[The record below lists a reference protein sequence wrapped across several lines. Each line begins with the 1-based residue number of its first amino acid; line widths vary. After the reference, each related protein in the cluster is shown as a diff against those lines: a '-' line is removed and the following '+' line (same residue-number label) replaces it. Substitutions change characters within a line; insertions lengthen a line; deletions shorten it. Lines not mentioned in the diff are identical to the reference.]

1 MTLLPSFPQGISNP
15 FYRGRTYCRFLG
27 TKQSVNVWI
36 LWNSSAPF
44 LYHFHCPSWCYK
56 MKFWIFVQCWVWSLL
71 GVEKLNSPLLLP
83 LPIPS
88 VRKRGARGWYGTG
101 LLGFHWQSNFRK
113 QGHILRSQTEVARW
127 SSHYECLKN
136 EKDIKHS
143 PTNILTKPVPGHCIV
158 TYFFSWLRQA
168 CSSGF
173 PAPGW
178 PLSIT
183 ISASCSTC
191 HIQTFFLEN

>member
-1 MTLLPSFPQGISNP
+1 MFE
-15 FYRGRTYCRFLG
+15 FYE
-27 TKQSVNVWI
+27 I
-36 LWNSSAPF
+36 LQH
-44 LYHFHCPSWCYK
+44 HFCIT
-56 MKFWIFVQCWVWSLL
+56 FWSLL

-127 SSHYECLKN
+127 SSHYECSKN

-158 TYFFSWLRQA
+158 TYLFSWLRQA

-173 PAPGW
+173 PAPRW

-191 HIQTFFLEN
+191 HAQTFFLEN